1 MRTKW
6 DCRATIT
13 SWSVLG
19 GKLLNAI
26 HDWVREEKN
35 TEISAYCLWEE
46 GGKKKEEI
54 YGKGKKHVKIARIGT
69 NKSDDGKFS
78 FD

>member
-1 MRTKW
+1 MRTEW

-54 YGKGKKHVKIARIGT
+54 
-69 NKSDDGKFS
+69 
-78 FD
+78 